1 MITSMR
7 EPNMMSMMKKKYG
20 KYMRNPEMSP
30 MMMKGKITSIMSM
43 IEPEMMSIMRKTKS
57 IQ

>member
-1 MITSMR
+1 
-7 EPNMMSMMKKKYG
+7 
-20 KYMRNPEMSP
+20 MRNPEMSP
-30 MMMKGKITSIMSM
+30 MMKEGKITSIMSM

>member
-1 MITSMR
+1 
-7 EPNMMSMMKKKYG
+7 
-20 KYMRNPEMSP
+20 MRNPEMSS
-30 MMMKGKITSIMSM
+30 MMKKGKITRIISM